1 MNFDLN
7 ETLTALR
14 GDDVIEVPGLGVI
27 VFKDGKEV
35 YSRFWGSR
43 VLGKKNKSVTRD
55 TRFRAASVS
64 KMFTV
69 FALMQLVE
77 RGQIS
82 LDDDAEDYLPCRLRN
97 PAAPHEKITLRM
109 LASHTSSLR
118 DGKIYSIPPTDSVAE
133 FFSPRGKFWEDGAH
147 FAPPAEPVGQYFTY
161 SNLNYGLLGTIIE
174 AVTEQRFDRYQ
185 KENLFWQLDIKADYL
200 PANLEPPEFELLGT
214 IYQKKNALGQWNER
228 GAWFAQVD
236 DFNDVQPPKDTV
248 RLQNPYAPDFQD
260 EYSLTAYRVG
270 TNATIFSPQ
279 GGLRISFAEL
289 AHALEMMTNGG
300 VYRGRRILER
310 ASLDEMFRSH
320 WIYNPH
326 KPNGRPY
333 GGAILNY
340 GLGTYRIDGKSRARV
355 CRSHEVD
362 LLGHTGAAFGL
373 LSGIFFRPN
382 TRDGFVYML
391 NGEAIAEDDDPRSSG
406 VFSDN
411 YIWEEKIM
419 DAVCNFLITDKTTAL
434 DLQKIFHCPLV
445 YKTPMRYH

>member
-1 MNFDLN
+1 MNFNLDAA
-7 ETLTALR
+7 LTALI
-14 GDDVIEVPGLGVI
+14 GDDGFKVPGFGVI
-27 VFKDGKEV
+27 VFKDGAEI
-35 YSRFWGSR
+35 YSRFLGSR
-43 VLGKKNKSVTRD
+43 VLGKKNKPVTRD

-69 FALMQLVE
+69 FALLQLVE

-82 LDDDAEDYLPCRLRN
+82 LNDDAGDYLPCRLRN
-97 PAAPHEKITLRM
+97 PACPHEKITVRM

-118 DGKIYSIPPTDSVAE
+118 DGKIYSIPPTESVAE
-133 FFSPRGKFWEDGAH
+133 LVTPRGKFWEDGAH
-147 FAPPAEPVGQYFTY
+147 FAPSTEPVGQYFTY

-174 AVTEQRFDRYQ
+174 NVTGQRFDRYQ
-185 KENLFWQLDIKADYL
+185 KENLFRQLDIKADYL
-200 PANLEPPEFELLGT
+200 PANLEPSEFELLGT

-228 GAWFAQVD
+228 GKWFGQID
-236 DFNDVQPPKDTV
+236 DCADEQPPKDIV

-260 EYSLTAYRVG
+260 EYSLTGYRVG

-289 AHALEMMTNGG
+289 AHALEMMMNGG
-300 VYRGRRILER
+300 LYRGRRILSRE
-310 ASLDEMFRSH
+310 SLDEIFRAH
-320 WIYNPH
+320 WIYDPQS
-326 KPNGRPY
+326 PNGRPY

-340 GLGTYRIDGKSRARV
+340 GLGTYRVDGRSRARV

-362 LLGHTGAAFGL
+362 LLGHTGAAYGL

-382 TRDGFVYML
+382 TRDGFLYML
-391 NGEAIAEDDDPRSSG
+391 NGEAIAEDFDPRSHG

-419 DAVCNFLITDKTTAL
+419 DAVCNV
-434 DLQKIFHCPLV
+434 LV
-445 YKTPMRYH
+445 DDFAAGVLAHRTYE